1 MAVKTILSFFCIK
14 KRTRFLQEE
23 AEASQSHPCKIRPS
37 DEDRPNWYA
46 EPDIDKKAKD
56 YIMKVRQKM
65 DQSGNSDQFS

>member
-1 MAVKTILSFFCIK
+1 MAVKAILSFFCIK

-23 AEASQSHPCKIRPS
+23 AEASQNHPSKTWRS

-56 YIMKVRQKM
+56 YIMKVRQKIN
-65 DQSGNSDQFS
+65 QSGHTDQFS